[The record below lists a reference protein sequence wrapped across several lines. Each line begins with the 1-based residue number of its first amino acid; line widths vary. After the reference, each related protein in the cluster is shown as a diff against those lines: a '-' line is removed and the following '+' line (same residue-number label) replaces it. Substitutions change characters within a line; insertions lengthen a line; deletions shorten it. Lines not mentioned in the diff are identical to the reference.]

1 MALGNGFEG
10 FGQIAERLDT
20 VELAG
25 FDQRRDAGPGMGALI
40 MTGEQMVLS
49 AKGHHPF
56 ILPMSAMI
64 WKFIIAGI
72 PSSVRRSACGGLNS
86 VPVVSFSGC
95 EVHLALSFRFPA
107 GWWIPSPALS

>member
-1 MALGNGFEG
+1 MSC
-10 FGQIAERLDT
+10 
-20 VELAG
+20 
-25 FDQRRDAGPGMGALI
+25 
-40 MTGEQMVLS
+40 EQMILS
-49 AKGHHPF
+49 AKSHHPF

-86 VPVVSFSGC
+86 VPVVNFSGC
-95 EVHLALSFRFPA
+95 EVHPALSFRFPA